1 MNSEDFHCLLSVN
14 YLFIELLEL
23 VDFSLKPSF
32 SNDPDTC
39 QCYHFYPRFVR
50 DLADNGKEVLAMS
63 EVLRY
68 LLDNSGPVV
77 DQKTLQQMERMGQ
90 YEWQDYVDTIK
101 GKFSCENIER
111 Y

>member
-1 MNSEDFHCLLSVN
+1 MSFSCLVN

-32 SNDPDTC
+32 ASDPTSC

-77 DQKTLQQMERMGQ
+77 DQKVLQDMERMGQ
-90 YEWQDYVDTIK
+90 YEWQDYVDKIK
-101 GKFSCENIER
+101 GNF
-111 Y
+111 